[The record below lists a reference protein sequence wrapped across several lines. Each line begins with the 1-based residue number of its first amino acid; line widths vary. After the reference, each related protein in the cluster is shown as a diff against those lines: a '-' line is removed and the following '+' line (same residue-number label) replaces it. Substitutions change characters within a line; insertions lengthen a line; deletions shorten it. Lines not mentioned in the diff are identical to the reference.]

1 MEDKFAKELEN
12 MDLIKSADVNLNIPE
27 DDGTLV
33 TRNQESYASVK
44 LELNGEMSEDQ
55 AASLARYIAT
65 EIGNSSTDN
74 ITIIDSN
81 SNLFLRVEKRVQQ
94 SELPAHSSVIR
105 RRKKHR

>member
-65 EIGNSSTDN
+65 EIGNSSTG
-74 ITIIDSN
+74 
-81 SNLFLRVEKRVQQ
+81 
-94 SELPAHSSVIR
+94 
-105 RRKKHR
+105 